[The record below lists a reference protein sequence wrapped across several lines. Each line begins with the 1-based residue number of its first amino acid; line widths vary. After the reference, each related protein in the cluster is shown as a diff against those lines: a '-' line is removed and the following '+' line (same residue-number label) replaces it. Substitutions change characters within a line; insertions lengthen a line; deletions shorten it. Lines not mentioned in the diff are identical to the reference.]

1 VIFQGFLRNFGKIQ
15 IPNGF
20 PFNTKFFFSSELKLY
35 RTFKKISKELSE
47 RVTSNE
53 GCTSLSSYNTVFR
66 LQNIGWRAGGVAQV
80 VEHLLSKC
88 EALSSNPSTT
98 KN

>member
-53 GCTSLSSYNTVFR
+53 GCTSL
-66 LQNIGWRAGGVAQV
+66 
-80 VEHLLSKC
+80 LLFPPTT
-88 EALSSNPSTT
+88 LSSGY
-98 KN
+98 KILDGGLEEWLKW